1 MKIEI
6 IYEQLDGEFHAEIKA
21 GNITKLVVA
30 DNLSSLFYE
39 MHKFTVKFM
48 TRESNNE

>member
-1 MKIEI
+1 MKVEI
-6 IYEQLDGEFHAEIKA
+6 KYEQVDGEFHAEIKA
-21 GNITKLVVA
+21 GNVTKFIVA

-48 TRESNNE
+48 TRKTED